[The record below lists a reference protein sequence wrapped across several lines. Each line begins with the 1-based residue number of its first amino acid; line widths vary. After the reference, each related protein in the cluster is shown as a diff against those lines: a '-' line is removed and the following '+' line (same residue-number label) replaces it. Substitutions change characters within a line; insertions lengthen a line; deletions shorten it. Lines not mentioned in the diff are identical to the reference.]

1 MGEEETVN
9 ASWISIVLL
18 SFEVLLHLR
27 VITGLLNFAMH
38 STSVAEVTGSF
49 FILTRMGEIQQQ
61 KRKAIHP
68 ELRENHC
75 NLNTEKSQHSVFL
88 TESFNLHY
96 FYDT

>member
-1 MGEEETVN
+1 MTPGSNRNASFKCQWIIYYGKLISCIKASLFRVGEEETVN

-49 FILTRMGEIQQQ
+49 FILTRMGEI
-61 KRKAIHP
+61 
-68 ELRENHC
+68 
-75 NLNTEKSQHSVFL
+75 
-88 TESFNLHY
+88 
-96 FYDT
+96 